1 MSTCRPA
8 AFRPRR
14 RNGCAATHSG
24 ERFLNS
30 HEAIVKAYQA
40 EWAPI
45 ASEER
50 QFYRH
55 QRNLSS
61 SIEVSAMSRD
71 PENRRHPH
79 QRRFKK
85 QTLRKAADRLQR
97 VQSDLS
103 QCETFD
109 DLFSVVYGTLAP
121 IKGIGCQSNGVTP
134 YDIADRIGL
143 YLELEPE
150 RVYAHAGTANGARA
164 LGLRGKVIEVD
175 QFPPAFQELAPHQI
189 EDCLCLYKKALWALA
204 RHAQSDAP
212 QVPKPPRA
220 AAE

>member
-1 MSTCRPA
+1 MSACRPA

-14 RNGCAATHSG
+14 RNGCTTTHSG
-24 ERFLNS
+24 ARFLNS
-30 HEAIVKAYQA
+30 HEAIVEAYQA

-45 ASEER
+45 AAEER
-50 QFYRH
+50 QFYGQ
-55 QRNLSS
+55 QRDLSS

-85 QTLRKAADRLQR
+85 QTLRKAADRLHN
-97 VQSDLS
+97 VQSNLS

-109 DLFSVVYGTLAP
+109 DLFNVVYGTLAP
-121 IKGIGCQSNGVTP
+121 IKGIGCKSNGVTP

-143 YLELEPE
+143 YLGLEPE
-150 RVYAHAGTANGARA
+150 RVYAHAGTADGARA

-175 QFPPAFQELAPHQI
+175 QFPPAFRELTPHQI
-189 EDCLCLYKKALWALA
+189 EDCLCLYKKALWALV
-204 RHAQSDAP
+204 RQAQSESP
-212 QVPKPPRA
+212 QVPKPLRVA
-220 AAE
+220 AG